1 MDGINQSAYILRPMN
16 RLLLTFLALL
26 AGLLAQ
32 GAPAQ
37 AREVAAGASQI
48 GAVHMPLA
56 QTRAAAQVQATSS
69 PAARSEIPDERGRL
83 GKALVLSP
91 PVATVE
97 IGIDRARE

>member
-1 MDGINQSAYILRPMN
+1 MDGINQSAYIGGPMN

-37 AREVAAGASQI
+37 ARAIAAGTSQI
-48 GAVHMPLA
+48 GALEAPLA
-56 QTRAAAQVQATSS
+56 QSGAVAQVQVSGHL
-69 PAARSEIPDERGRL
+69 AARHEVQDASGLSGRL
-83 GKALVLSP
+83 AP
-91 PVATVE
+91 PAIHIPTVQ